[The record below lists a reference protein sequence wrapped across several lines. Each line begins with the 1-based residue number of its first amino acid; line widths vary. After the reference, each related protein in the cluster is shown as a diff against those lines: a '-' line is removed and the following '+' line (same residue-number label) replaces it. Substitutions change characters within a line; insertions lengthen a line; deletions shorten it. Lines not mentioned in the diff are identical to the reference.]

1 MESTPRIFLIEDDP
15 TMIKLLEILLNMENF
30 VTAKNEKED
39 PVLIIE
45 QLRMFQ
51 PDLILMDIYL
61 NQLNGMDL
69 LNEIRSL
76 EDLAAN
82 KVIVTS
88 GSDMEDYCL
97 ANGANGFI
105 LKPYMPDDLIKM
117 IHSHLQQ

>member
-1 MESTPRIFLIEDDP
+1 
-15 TMIKLLEILLNMENF
+15 MIKLLEILLNLENF

-39 PVLIIE
+39 PELIIN
-45 QLRMFQ
+45 QLRVFQ

-61 NQLNGMDL
+61 KQLNGMDL

-76 EDLAAN
+76 EDLAAI

-88 GSDMEDYCL
+88 GSDMKDYCL

-117 IHSHLQQ
+117 IHLHLQQ